1 MNHPPRIRVVG
12 SVSFFPFPS
21 AIVLIRNG
29 MRSSSSKLPW
39 LLETGSPTV
48 RTDRWRS
55 ARTRPLPVV
64 AQISARLVRGRV
76 VLARISGSRR
86 PDPTPA
92 LTGRPMAVRL
102 KREPHRSGMAGG
114 RGARQKH
121 QAKADPGRVLPV
133 VPFPDR
139 SGAAYRVAG
148 CRGGLA
154 RAYCRYLGECCGWAC
169 EPGSCKTPLPVVDDA
184 AFADQRR
191 MPSPRPA
198 GSSCL
203 ERMRLPTMC
212 FLFAPCSVAPT
223 TQSPRPACSHRHLPW
238 LAVSTS
244 ARARWCSSSSSWL
257 ARVTFRAL
265 R

>member
-1 MNHPPRIRVVG
+1 MNESPPQDPRRR
-12 SVSFFPFPS
+12 
-21 AIVLIRNG
+21 LRE
-29 MRSSSSKLPW
+29 
-39 LLETGSPTV
+39 LLSIPERD
-48 RTDRWRS
+48 RTDPQWDEIIELEITLAPGNRESDRPAVVVLMNNPTLRLYRRYQALRPS
-55 ARTRPLPVV
+55 GARPLPVV

-154 RAYCRYLGECCGWAC
+154 RAYCRYLAECCGWAC
-169 EPGSCKTPLPVVDDA
+169 GS
-184 AFADQRR
+184 
-191 MPSPRPA
+191 
-198 GSSCL
+198 GS
-203 ERMRLPTMC
+203 
-212 FLFAPCSVAPT
+212 
-223 TQSPRPACSHRHLPW
+223 
-238 LAVSTS
+238 
-244 ARARWCSSSSSWL
+244 
-257 ARVTFRAL
+257 
-265 R
+265 

>member
-102 KREPHRSGMAGG
+102 KRELHRSGMAGG

-154 RAYCRYLGECCGWAC
+154 RAYCRYLAECCGCAC
-169 EPGSCKTPLPVVDDA
+169 GSGSCKISFGRENGARRSRKSRSSSRGELPKNA
-184 AFADQRR
+184 AVGVSIQIWSAYAN
-191 MPSPRPA
+191 MSCGVSATPSPSR
-198 GSSCL
+198 SK
-203 ERMRLPTMC
+203 
-212 FLFAPCSVAPT
+212 
-223 TQSPRPACSHRHLPW
+223 PW
-238 LAVSTS
+238 SLS
-244 ARARWCSSSSSWL
+244 R
-257 ARVTFRAL
+257 
-265 R
+265 